1 MIGQISL
8 AAIFLLILMTFKVPV
23 SREAANPF
31 IPLIESQRE
40 DREIALDNIEAK
52 SVYVFDIFE
61 NKVLYEK
68 NSLESRPLA
77 SLTKLMTILLLE
89 EKSPSGVF
97 ISISEKAVSE
107 PESEGMRAGDRFKK
121 EDLEEFTLAASS
133 NDGAWAAG
141 EYLSGGNVDEFTGL
155 MNERARE
162 LGLSNLNFSNPTGLD
177 IVMPSSRLAG
187 ASGSAKD
194 IADLLK
200 YVYENHP
207 RILAKTR
214 AEEISITSLSGRM
227 ITATNTNEA
236 LRDIQQIIASKTGY
250 TVIAGGNFVF
260 IFDAGFNHP
269 IVVSILGSTEKGR
282 FEDAKKITEAV
293 FKYYAK

>member
-1 MIGQISL
+1 MIFVNIFKQIC
-8 AAIFLLILMTFKVPV
+8 
-23 SREAANPF
+23 
-31 IPLIESQRE
+31 
-40 DREIALDNIEAK
+40 
-52 SVYVFDIFE
+52 DIF
-61 NKVLYEK
+61 
-68 NSLESRPLA
+68 
-77 SLTKLMTILLLE
+77 
-89 EKSPSGVF
+89 
-97 ISISEKAVSE
+97 
-107 PESEGMRAGDRFKK
+107 RAF
-121 EDLEEFTLAASS
+121 
-133 NDGAWAAG
+133 
-141 EYLSGGNVDEFTGL
+141 
-155 MNERARE
+155 
-162 LGLSNLNFSNPTGLD
+162 
-177 IVMPSSRLAG
+177 
-187 ASGSAKD
+187 GSAKD

-200 YVYENHP
+200 YVYEKHP

-236 LRDIQQIIASKTGY
+236 LRDIPQIIASKTGY